1 MPFKF
6 HMKTILRGRRLTRLG
21 KLMKLQ
27 SPRIASPFPKQRG
40 AVTSAWG
47 RGTLSD
53 DADCKLCKD
62 LWDAASLSNPYTG
75 VGFGGCRFP

>member
-1 MPFKF
+1 
-6 HMKTILRGRRLTRLG
+6 
-21 KLMKLQ
+21 MKLQ
-27 SPRIASPFPKQRG
+27 DPGCLQSPKIASPFPKQRG

-47 RGTLSD
+47 RGTLAD

-75 VGFGGCRFP
+75 VGFGGAASSESCV